1 MFDISHLGKG
11 EAGFLL
17 SFQPCVMKAFL
28 SSDKVYLI
36 PLSCRSHI
44 WAGGGS
50 EEEGGTPWKR
60 TTALEPGR

>member
-36 PLSCRSHI
+36 PLSCGSHI

-50 EEEGGTPWKR
+50 E
-60 TTALEPGR
+60 